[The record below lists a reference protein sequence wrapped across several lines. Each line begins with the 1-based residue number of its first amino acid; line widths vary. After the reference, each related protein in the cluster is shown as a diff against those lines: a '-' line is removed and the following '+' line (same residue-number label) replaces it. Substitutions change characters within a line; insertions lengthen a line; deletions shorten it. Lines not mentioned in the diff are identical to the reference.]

1 MEREFGKE
9 WKQRIGEVRRP
20 AIVRAGSTPKPK
32 LSTPGPGQVIS
43 RGANESRELI
53 RDLRTELEMEREF
66 GAHWRQRISAVIE
79 RGLVRLNENA
89 DAAGR

>member
-9 WKQRIGEVRRP
+9 WKQRIGEVGRP
-20 AIVRAGSTPKPK
+20 AIVRVGSTPK
-32 LSTPGPGQVIS
+32 LSRPGPGQVIS
-43 RGANESRELI
+43 RGANEIRELI

-66 GAHWRQRISAVIE
+66 GAHWRQRIGAVID
-79 RGLVRLNENA
+79 RGLARLNDAA

>member
-1 MEREFGKE
+1 MERELGKE
-9 WKQRIGEVRRP
+9 WKQRIGEVGRP
-20 AIVRAGSTPKPK
+20 AIVRAGSTPK
-32 LSTPGPGQVIS
+32 LSRPGPGQVIA

-79 RGLVRLNENA
+79 RGLARLNEAA